1 VHLSTDYVFAGDATS
16 PYAEDAPLAPRSAY
30 GRTKAAGEW
39 AVRAECPAAVI
50 VRTAWLYGPGGNNF
64 PRTMARLA
72 GERDTISVVADQHGQ
87 PTCTLDL
94 ARYLLALVE
103 ADAPPGAYHGT
114 SEGQTS
120 WHEFAQAVFES
131 LGHDPQ
137 RVRPITTADYPLPAP
152 RPAYSVLG
160 HERTDAVGVPRLP
173 HWRTASGRQPPAPSW
188 RADERLPSRSSC
200 PGLVSVVVLNYK
212 GADDTITCLRS
223 SRRTRLA
230 RHSDSSSSA
239 STTPPATARLA
250 ADHRPPAP
258 TCACVDSGANL
269 GFAGGCNFGVALA
282 RGEFVALHQ
291 QRRASASWVGS
302 RGGRRL

>member
-1 VHLSTDYVFAGDATS
+1 MRILVTGALGMLGHTLCATLRDAGHDVSEADLPQVDITDAEACAAAVAGHDWVVNCAAFTAVDAAQEQEALAFRVNALGPAVLARAVRQVGARLVHLSTDYVFAGDATS

-94 ARYLLALVE
+94 ARYLLALIE

-173 HWRTASGRQPPAPSW
+173 HWRTALTESIQAVVT
-188 RADERLPSRSSC
+188 SR
-200 PGLVSVVVLNYK
+200 
-212 GADDTITCLRS
+212 
-223 SRRTRLA
+223 
-230 RHSDSSSSA
+230 
-239 STTPPATARLA
+239 
-250 ADHRPPAP
+250 
-258 TCACVDSGANL
+258 
-269 GFAGGCNFGVALA
+269 
-282 RGEFVALHQ
+282 
-291 QRRASASWVGS
+291 
-302 RGGRRL
+302 